1 MNKPL
6 QFEESMALLNAD
18 RMANDARLSNI
29 LQSLNQ
35 YSVANFD
42 LLKQSTLAAHRL
54 QLKLVRKEKVIKKLQ
69 HQLKTMTKAQN
80 KKEQMIED
88 ETKSEEESMR
98 TVVDCTTLT
107 RIINS
112 YTHIAHQVY
121 CWYSFCNR
129 AHHSFFKFF
138 FY

>member
-54 QLKLVRKEKVIKKLQ
+54 SLI
-69 HQLKTMTKAQN
+69 
-80 KKEQMIED
+80 
-88 ETKSEEESMR
+88 
-98 TVVDCTTLT
+98 
-107 RIINS
+107 
-112 YTHIAHQVY
+112 HI
-121 CWYSFCNR
+121 
-129 AHHSFFKFF
+129 
-138 FY
+138 